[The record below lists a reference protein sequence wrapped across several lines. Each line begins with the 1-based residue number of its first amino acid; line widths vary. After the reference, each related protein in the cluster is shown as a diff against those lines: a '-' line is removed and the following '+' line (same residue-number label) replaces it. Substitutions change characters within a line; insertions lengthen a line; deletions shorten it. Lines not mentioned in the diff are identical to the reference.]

1 METGKTEIDMY
12 TTAYCP
18 YCMMARS
25 LLEAKGVE
33 WNEIDLMEQ
42 PSRRE
47 EMISR
52 ADGRQTVPQIFVNGE
67 GLGGYDEIADLDRQ
81 GKLDGLL
88 GLDS

>member
-12 TTAYCP
+12 TTTYCP
-18 YCMMARS
+18 YCMMAKS
-25 LLEAKGVE
+25 LLTAKGVA

-52 ADGRQTVPQIFVNGE
+52 ADGRQTVPQIFINGE
-67 GLGGYDEIADLDRQ
+67 GLGGYDEIVALDRQ
-81 GKLDGLL
+81 GKLDSLL
-88 GLDS
+88 GLSN

>member
-1 METGKTEIDMY
+1 
-12 TTAYCP
+12 
-18 YCMMARS
+18 
-25 LLEAKGVE
+25 
-33 WNEIDLMEQ
+33 MEQ
-42 PSRRE
+42 PLRRE